1 MLSALSS
8 FAVTFLVR
16 LAMDAFTSWQA
27 GREAKAAGW
36 AEARAESER
45 VARASVNTAREAEAD
60 AAAAHRAHDDDA
72 AFDTEFR
79 RD

>member
-8 FAVTFLVR
+8 FAATFLVR

-27 GREAKAAGW
+27 LQDAKAAGS
-36 AEARAESER
+36 AEARAEGER
-45 VARASVNTAREAEAD
+45 VARASVNTAREAETD
-60 AAAAHRAHDDDA
+60 AVAAHRAHDDDA
-72 AFDTEFR
+72 AFDQSFR